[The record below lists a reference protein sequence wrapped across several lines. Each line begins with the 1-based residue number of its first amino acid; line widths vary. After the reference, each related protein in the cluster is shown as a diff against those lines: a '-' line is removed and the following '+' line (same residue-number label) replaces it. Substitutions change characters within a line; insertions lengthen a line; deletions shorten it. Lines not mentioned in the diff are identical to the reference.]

1 MDFTPTPTQLL
12 RLSPVTDRGPR
23 RTTPV
28 FVTMETEQDVLSPAK
43 PTQVRVRDE
52 EQFGYGFDCSVAAK
66 ELASLSKKRFFSVIL
81 RDCKIGL
88 ISLEL

>member
-43 PTQVRVRDE
+43 PTQVRVRGG
-52 EQFGYGFDCSVAAK
+52 EQFGYGFITTLIVVWNWLHSV
-66 ELASLSKKRFFSVIL
+66 KRDFYL
-81 RDCKIGL
+81 
-88 ISLEL
+88 